1 MPSMPGTVTRNQLVA
16 RELEDFGYL
25 EVGVGMA
32 NILADDQPCGHSA
45 EVLPWPTAD
54 AQGHRAGT
62 SYRKGAR
69 ACGWVTRNEAI
80 PRRSGA
86 TSVAAETCLP
96 GLDDCRG
103 SVGHLELGEDVRDV
117 VAHGFEADH
126 KFVGDRRV
134 AFACSDHLEHLAFTV
149 GQ

>member
-1 MPSMPGTVTRNQLVA
+1 MISPAGTPRKCFLG
-16 RELEDFGYL
+16 L
-25 EVGVGMA
+25 
-32 NILADDQPCGHSA
+32 
-45 EVLPWPTAD
+45 TAD
-54 AQGHRAGT
+54 AQGHRAGA

-103 SVGHLELGEDVRDV
+103 SVRHLELGADVRDV
-117 VAHGFEADH
+117 VAHGFAADH
-126 KFVGDRRV
+126 KFMGDRRV
-134 AFACSDHLEHLAFTV
+134 AF
-149 GQ
+149 